1 MVPQVRFFVQ
11 GYVSIEILMDFR
23 PVLVG
28 SVIPELKDVVLQPR
42 KAICFSRA
50 HGSGRA
56 ACGRW
61 VAGSV

>member
-1 MVPQVRFFVQ
+1 
-11 GYVSIEILMDFR
+11 MDFLQ
-23 PVLVG
+23 VLVD
-28 SVIPELKDVVLQPR
+28 SVILELKDVVLQCR

-50 HGSGRA
+50 HSSVRA

>member
-1 MVPQVRFFVQ
+1 
-11 GYVSIEILMDFR
+11 MDFLQ
-23 PVLVG
+23 VLVD
-28 SVIPELKDVVLQPR
+28 SVILELKDVVLQRR

-50 HGSGRA
+50 HSSVRA